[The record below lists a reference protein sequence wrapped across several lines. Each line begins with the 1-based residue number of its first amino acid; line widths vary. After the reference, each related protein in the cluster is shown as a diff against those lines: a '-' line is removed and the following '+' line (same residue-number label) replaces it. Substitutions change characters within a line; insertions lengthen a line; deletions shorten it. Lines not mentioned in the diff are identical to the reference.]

1 MEAGNLGIA
10 VSFFIRE
17 EGRDQKEGPSRG
29 LRPQNAKLGCSSR
42 HGAALASPSWRGAV
56 PGSSWSH
63 WDVGSRVASPPPGCQ
78 WSKRPEAGG
87 FLAMG
92 PGVLVKVA

>member
-42 HGAALASPSWRGAV
+42 HGEGPFPAHHGAI
-56 PGSSWSH
+56 GMW
-63 WDVGSRVASPPPGCQ
+63 
-78 WSKRPEAGG
+78 EAGWHHPLRDASGPNVPRREG
-87 FLAMG
+87 FWQWD
-92 PGVLVKVA
+92 LVC